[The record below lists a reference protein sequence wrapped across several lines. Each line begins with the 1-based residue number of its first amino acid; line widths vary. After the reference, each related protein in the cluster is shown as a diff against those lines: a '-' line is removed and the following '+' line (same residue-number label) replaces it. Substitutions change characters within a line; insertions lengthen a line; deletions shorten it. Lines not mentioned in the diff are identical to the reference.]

1 MGEKCN
7 QIIFF
12 FKLNGK
18 IWDRKEL
25 FNIPGTIFLVGNAL
39 LCVFLPG
46 NAISRN
52 APHSETISC
61 KFLLTTA
68 NFIFFRVYW
77 LNRGKNNRV
86 FRRKRRQGLLVN
98 FYPSGWFFVCITV
111 IFGVRRLQF
120 LLKTVLSYLQ
130 VCSKFHQNLS

>member
-1 MGEKCN
+1 MGKYGIERSCLTFRERFSWLEMRCCAYSF
-7 QIIFF
+7 QEMQFHA
-12 FKLNGK
+12 
-18 IWDRKEL
+18 
-25 FNIPGTIFLVGNAL
+25 T
-39 LCVFLPG
+39 LP
-46 NAISRN
+46 IQRR
-52 APHSETISC
+52 
-61 KFLLTTA
+61 FRA
-68 NFIFFRVYW
+68 NFCLRPQILFFFRVYW
-77 LNRGKNNRV
+77 LNGGKNNRI